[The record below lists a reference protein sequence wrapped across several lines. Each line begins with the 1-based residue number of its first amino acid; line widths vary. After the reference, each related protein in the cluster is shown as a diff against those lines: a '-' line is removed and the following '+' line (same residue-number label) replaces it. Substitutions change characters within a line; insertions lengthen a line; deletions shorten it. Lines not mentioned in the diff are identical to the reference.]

1 MVSNTTTEAAGA
13 GRGEPTG
20 AVGGGGGV
28 EPTEAG
34 GGVEPTESAGGGGG
48 VEPTEAAGGGGDVEP
63 SEAAGGGAGVKPS
76 EAAGGGGGPDL
87 ALCAAARAWSRRNWD
102 GPFLFLGCWWAG
114 GAPWGPW
121 AGRCWGKRGT
131 KWRSLG

>member
-1 MVSNTTTEAAGA
+1 MVSKSTTEAAGA

-20 AVGGGGGV
+20 AAGGGGDG

-34 GGVEPTESAGGGGG
+34 GGVEPA
-48 VEPTEAAGGGGDVEP
+48 EAAGRGGGVEP
-63 SEAAGGGAGVKPS
+63 SEAAGGGAGAEPS

-87 ALCAAARAWSRRNWD
+87 ALCSAARAWSRRNWD

-114 GAPWGPW
+114 CAPWGPW
-121 AGRCWGKRGT
+121 AGSCWGK
-131 KWRSLG
+131 

>member
-13 GRGEPTG
+13 GRGVPAG
-20 AVGGGGGV
+20 AAGGGGGV
-28 EPTEAG
+28 VPTEAG
-34 GGVEPTESAGGGGG
+34 GGVEPTE
-48 VEPTEAAGGGGDVEP
+48 TAGGGGDVEP